1 MKQKYAAKGLIMIG
15 SLRKAGV
22 TTYVKQGQ
30 VITRVS
36 NSDEKRSNTLGQFN
50 FFIRRKQFLDR
61 SVLQVLIDPCQR
73 FFSV

>member
-36 NSDEKRSNTLGQFN
+36 NSDEKRSNTLDQFN
-50 FFIRRKQFLDR
+50 
-61 SVLQVLIDPCQR
+61 QR
-73 FFSV
+73 QKMRHTTAL

>member
-50 FFIRRKQFLDR
+50 QRQKMRHNTAVRK
-61 SVLQVLIDPCQR
+61 
-73 FFSV
+73 

>member
-30 VITRVS
+30 VITRAYRTRTR
-36 NSDEKRSNTLGQFN
+36 NAA
-50 FFIRRKQFLDR
+50 IRWASSTNARKCVTPLHCGR
-61 SVLQVLIDPCQR
+61 
-73 FFSV
+73 